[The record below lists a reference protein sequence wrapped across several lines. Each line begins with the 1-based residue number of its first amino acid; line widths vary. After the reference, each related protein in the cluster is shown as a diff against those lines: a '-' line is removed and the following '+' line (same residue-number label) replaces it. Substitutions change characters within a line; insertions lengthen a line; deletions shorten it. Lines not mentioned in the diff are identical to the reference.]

1 MPAGICK
8 PGERVLLRVDNW
20 HDPMVIEAS
29 KKILEKYGCK
39 YEIRM
44 VEKGPIPQW
53 KGADEVEYYLH
64 RTKELADWMDQWDV
78 ISKEGKYDKLLW
90 GYGGPVLCDTDVK
103 IQRMPFIT
111 PEILA
116 SPAHTMPY
124 ELLQAIDLYTWKR
137 ILKAKRVRIQ
147 DPGRH
152 RSRPT
157 PITTAITIHAASSC
171 NPTSCATPGPA
182 TSNSAAPTC
191 PAMCSASRGSSCP
204 AWKTATAIVAGT
216 TNHIAPCDWTQLVIE
231 NSRVTQI
238 LEGGEFGDKL
248 RKLKAETDHLQYP
261 GFPGKGLMYWWEASI
276 GTNPHIHRPRKDF
289 PSGFVNCL
297 YERVRSGVIH
307 IGFGTI
313 ISSMAERIAARQ
325 GLPVGH
331 WHLHLYFPTVTLEME
346 GDNETI
352 IENGRLCALD
362 DPDIR
367 KMAAKYG
374 DADLWLD
381 ESWIPAVPGLNV
393 QGEYWR
399 DYGRDPM
406 KWVKS
411 RTRYLPQLASPVHAD
426 GRRRSEIL
434 SRQQEV
440 LDDRRRRARSL
451 ECCRRDGA
459 GCWHT
464 ARSRLRLQLK
474 NNKNRWTVTVTPN
487 ARWEEAAKCVAKP
500 RGGISVGVMSSSGS
514 VPARPRLSLPR
525 RAFAAYPDKPIKLIV
540 PFPAG
545 GGGDALA
552 RTVSAKVSD
561 ILGQQFVIDN
571 RAGRAAI
578 SEPRPRRARSP
589 TAIRSLTAPTA
600 RTRSITRFTRVPA
613 SIRSRTSS
621 RSRA

>member
-1 MPAGICK
+1 MLDRPDLKAPAKPIKPAFERPPLVESRPPRCPPMLDITHADQLLPYLDAVAKRPYNQGLHACWDLK

-147 DPGRH
+147 DPEGTDLTYTNHDGYYDSRREFLNPELVQNTWTGNEQFGR
-152 RSRPT
+152 T
-157 PITTAITIHAASSC
+157 YL
-171 NPTSCATPGPA
+171 PGHVLGKPWIFLPGFEDG
-182 TSNSAAPTC
+182 N
-191 PAMCSASRGSSCP
+191 GY
-204 AWKTATAIVAGT
+204 VAGT

-331 WHLHLYFPTVTLEME
+331 WHLHLYFPTVTLEMQ

-362 DPDIR
+362 DPEIR

-393 QGEYWR
+393 QGDYWR

-411 RTRYLPQLASPVHAD
+411 ELDICRNWHHLFMPMVGAD
-426 GRRRSEIL
+426 PKFCH
-434 SRQQEV
+434 
-440 LDDRRRRARSL
+440 D
-451 ECCRRDGA
+451 
-459 GCWHT
+459 
-464 ARSRLRLQLK
+464 
-474 NNKNRWTVTVTPN
+474 NKRFWMT
-487 ARWEEAAKCVAKP
+487 
-500 RGGISVGVMSSSGS
+500 
-514 VPARPRLSLPR
+514 
-525 RAFAAYPDKPIKLIV
+525 
-540 PFPAG
+540 G
-545 GGGDALA
+545 GGVHDHWNVAGE
-552 RTVSAKVSD
+552 SA
-561 ILGQQFVIDN
+561 G
-571 RAGRAAI
+571 
-578 SEPRPRRARSP
+578 
-589 TAIRSLTAPTA
+589 TAHQHGHGCGCS
-600 RTRSITRFTRVPA
+600 
-613 SIRSRTSS
+613 
-621 RSRA
+621 